1 MADHRAGCKGG
12 VVIDM
17 LWTEIGIAT
26 VREDTHPLLV
36 RAGYMRGRE
45 YLFLGQRTLAKIAA
59 VLRDASDRSVAL
71 ERCGVRS
78 IRAGE
83 DFIAESETGG
93 EVLVCGGGN
102 YAALLGHAA
111 GFPKPP
117 VAPDPRGDL
126 EPEEF
131 HTPGIKTI
139 AQVTAFTGLPATSQ
153 IKSLVMVADGK
164 PLLVLL
170 RGDHQLSAAKLPG
183 ARQAEPAEI
192 REWFGADPG
201 SIGPV
206 GVQGIRGIRVIADEA
221 LRGRCNMI
229 AGANK
234 TEYHLR
240 NVTPGEDFTTEFA
253 DLRQVVEGDTS
264 IADGSPLRF
273 SKVMLLDTA
282 ERILS
287 AAVEQNR
294 DADGIVLPAA
304 IAPFSVIVTPVH
316 PERLEAA
323 GEIYQQLLATGHDAL
338 LDDRDARP
346 GVKFKDADLIGIPYR
361 VTVGK
366 KLAEGLVEVVERR
379 SRKLTDVPASEIN
392 IPR

>member
-1 MADHRAGCKGG
+1 
-12 VVIDM
+12 M
-17 LWTEIGIAT
+17 LWSEIGIAT
-26 VREDTHPLLV
+26 VREENHPLLV

-45 YLFLGQRTLAKIAA
+45 YLFLGQRTLAKITRI
-59 VLRDASDRSVAL
+59 LREENDRGVAL
-71 ERCGVRS
+71 ERFGVKF

-83 DFIAESETGG
+83 DFVAELETGG

-102 YAALLGHAA
+102 FAALLGRASGIA
-111 GFPKPP
+111 RPP
-117 VAPDPRGDL
+117 AVPDAEGDL
-126 EPEEF
+126 EPEEL
-131 HTPGIKTI
+131 HTPGVKTI
-139 AQVTAFTGLPATSQ
+139 AQVTSFTGLPATSQ
-153 IKSLVMVADGK
+153 IKSLVMASEGM

-183 ARQAEPAEI
+183 ARQAEPAEV

-206 GVQGIRGIRVIADEA
+206 GVKTVRILADEA
-221 LRGRCNMI
+221 LRGRRNMI

-234 TEYHLR
+234 TDYHLQ
-240 NVTPGEDFTTEFA
+240 NVSPGEDFTAEFA

-264 IADGSPLRF
+264 IADGNPLQF
-273 SKVMLLDTA
+273 SKVTLLDTA
-282 ERILS
+282 ERILTV
-287 AAVEQNR
+287 AVEQNR
-294 DADGIVLPAA
+294 DADGIVLLAG
-304 IAPFSVIVTPVH
+304 IAPFHVIVTPVH

-323 GEIYQQLLATGHDAL
+323 REIYQRLQTAGHDAL

-361 VTVGK
+361 INVGK
-366 KLAEGLVEVVERR
+366 KLGEGMVELVERR
-379 SRKLTDVPASEIN
+379 SHKLTEIPADGIN

>member
-1 MADHRAGCKGG
+1 
-12 VVIDM
+12 M
-17 LWTEIGIAT
+17 LWSELGIVT
-26 VREDTHPLLV
+26 LREENHPLLV

-45 YLFLGQRTLAKIAA
+45 YLFLGQRALAKISAI
-59 VLRDASDRSVAL
+59 LRAESDRGVAL
-71 ERCGVRS
+71 ERCGVKF
-78 IRAGE
+78 IRAGD
-83 DFIAESETGG
+83 DFVAESETGG
-93 EVLVCGGGN
+93 EVLVRGGGN
-102 YAALLGHAA
+102 YAALLGPSAA
-111 GFPKPP
+111 IAVPP
-117 VAPDPRGDL
+117 TVPDPEGDL

-131 HTPGIKTI
+131 HTPGVKTI
-139 AQVTAFTGLPATSQ
+139 AQVASFTGLPATSQ

-206 GVQGIRGIRVIADEA
+206 GVQSVRGIKIIADEA
-221 LRGRCNMI
+221 LRGRRNMI
-229 AGANK
+229 AGANN
-234 TEYHLR
+234 TDYHLR
-240 NVTPGEDFTTEFA
+240 NVTPGMDFITEFA
-253 DLRQVVEGDTS
+253 DLRQVAEGDTS
-264 IADGSPLRF
+264 IADGSPLQF
-273 SKVMLLDTA
+273 SKVTLLDTA

-287 AAVEQNR
+287 AAVEQNW

-304 IAPFSVIVTPVH
+304 IAPFGVIVTPVH
-316 PERLEAA
+316 PDRLEAA
-323 GEIYQQLLATGHDAL
+323 GEIYQRLLATGHDAL

-361 VTVGK
+361 INVGK
-366 KLAEGLVEVVERR
+366 KLAEGLVELIERR
-379 SRKLTDVPASEIN
+379 ARKSTDVPADNIN